1 MRRLNQPLGGYE
13 TPRAHFFCLAKHP
26 PLQCFKFLLCTE
38 TCESGIAVREWYPDN
53 NRYPL
58 SGLSVPLSVTII
70 RSKFS
75 DNPDN
80 IIFIIQVVFL
90 PFHDLLGS
98 FQWWDESVEWLHV
111 FFFCKSAPFS
121 YFQGGFFVKHPG
133 GVHLEIS
140 VNNAVRCS
148 FSVNHR
154 KEGGLIASFAY
165 NMG

>member
-1 MRRLNQPLGGYE
+1 MRYFVANEKSWHNQRLFIDG
-13 TPRAHFFCLAKHP
+13 
-26 PLQCFKFLLCTE
+26 
-38 TCESGIAVREWYPDN
+38 SREWYPDN

-98 FQWWDESVEWLHV
+98 FQWWDESVEWPHV

-121 YFQGGFFVKHPG
+121 YF
-133 GVHLEIS
+133 
-140 VNNAVRCS
+140 
-148 FSVNHR
+148 HR

>member
-1 MRRLNQPLGGYE
+1 MIFFLKKLLNPSSVQ
-13 TPRAHFFCLAKHP
+13 
-26 PLQCFKFLLCTE
+26 
-38 TCESGIAVREWYPDN
+38 IREWYPDN

-98 FQWWDESVEWLHV
+98 FQWWDESVEWPHV